1 MSYNRDKGNR
11 DELGLTEYEKFRLG
25 EPSYIQSKVSE
36 EDKKKVKKKG
46 HKEVIG
52 WLVALTLIGGGIYGV
67 TNHMFESREDVYQ
80 AENVA
85 RMTAEEAVENL
96 YDSDGKYVRRDLTQ
110 EEYDQ
115 VVAMVAEVPESSNK
129 VKINSRLEQA
139 GEQIKEQ
146 LEAVELVS
154 TLRLPNGE
162 VNVDLD
168 ADVIKENLASF
179 PSKFN
184 PDYAKELKDKY
195 EEASKVIKNAIKL
208 EESIRALGT
217 ETGMSLDK
225 AELDLLNKEVDGLP
239 MSERKS
245 RLTLDMKALYQEYTR
260 QQDVI
265 REEAEAESSR
275 QAELAKLQSQEEA
288 RQRAESESLARE
300 ESILESQR
308 LESEAEQSRILEEYQ
323 SQQDAYSYDN
333 SDTTSDSIVEDDYTD
348 VYVEPNDNE
357 SSVVE
362 DNTPTDVTSG
372 GTAGDGT
379 NGTNGA
385 NRSSSSLV
393 EE

>member
-1 MSYNRDKGNR
+1 MSYNKDKGNR

-168 ADVIKENLASF
+168 GDVIKENLASF

-217 ETGMSLDK
+217 ETGTSLDK

-245 RLTLDMKALYQEYTR
+245 RLTLDMKALYQEYNR

-288 RQRAESESLARE
+288 RQRAERESIARE
-300 ESILESQR
+300 ESLLESQR

-323 SQQDAYSYDN
+323 SQQDVYSYDN
-333 SDTTSDSIVEDDYTD
+333 SDTTSDSIVEYDYTD
-348 VYVEPNDNE
+348 VYVEPDVNE

-362 DNTPTDVTSG
+362 DDTTTEVNSG
-372 GTAGDGT
+372 DTTEDG
-379 NGTNGA
+379 A
-385 NRSSSSLV
+385 SRSSRSSSSLV

>member
-168 ADVIKENLASF
+168 GDVIKENLASF
-179 PSKFN
+179 PSNFN

-208 EESIRALGT
+208 EESIRELGT
-217 ETGMSLDK
+217 ETGTRLDK

-245 RLTLDMKALYQEYTR
+245 RLTLDMKALYQEYNR

-288 RQRAESESLARE
+288 RQRAERESLARE
-300 ESILESQR
+300 ESLLESQR

-372 GTAGDGT
+372 NTTGDGASRT
-379 NGTNGA
+379 SGA
-385 NRSSSSLV
+385 SRSSSSLV

>member
-1 MSYNRDKGNR
+1 MSYNKDKGNR

-168 ADVIKENLASF
+168 GDVIKENLASF

-217 ETGMSLDK
+217 ETGTSLDK

-245 RLTLDMKALYQEYTR
+245 RLTLDMKALYQEYNR

-288 RQRAESESLARE
+288 RQRAERESLARE
-300 ESILESQR
+300 ESLLESQR

-323 SQQDAYSYDN
+323 SQQDVYSYDN
-333 SDTTSDSIVEDDYTD
+333 SDTTSDSIVEYDYTD
-348 VYVEPNDNE
+348 VYVEPDVNE

-362 DNTPTDVTSG
+362 DDTTTEVNSG
-372 GTAGDGT
+372 DTTEDG
-379 NGTNGA
+379 A
-385 NRSSSSLV
+385 SRSSRSSSSLV

>member
-1 MSYNRDKGNR
+1 MSYNKDKGNR

-96 YDSDGKYVRRDLTQ
+96 YDSDGKYVRRDLMQ

-139 GEQIKEQ
+139 GEQLKEQ

-168 ADVIKENLASF
+168 GDVIKENLASF

-217 ETGMSLDK
+217 ETDTRLDK

-245 RLTLDMKALYQEYTR
+245 RLTLDMKALYQEYNR

-265 REEAEAESSR
+265 REEAEAESLR

-288 RQRAESESLARE
+288 RQRAERESIARE
-300 ESILESQR
+300 ESLLESQR
-308 LESEAEQSRILEEYQ
+308 LESEAEQSRLLEEYQ

-348 VYVEPNDNE
+348 VYVEPDVEE

-362 DNTPTDVTSG
+362 DDTTTEDNSGDTTEDGASRTSS
-372 GTAGDGT
+372 T
-379 NGTNGA
+379 
-385 NRSSSSLV
+385 SSSLV

>member
-1 MSYNRDKGNR
+1 MLMSYNKDKGNR
-11 DELGLTEYEKFRLG
+11 DELRLTEYEKFRLG

-179 PSKFN
+179 PSNFN

-217 ETGMSLDK
+217 ETDMSLDK

-245 RLTLDMKALYQEYTR
+245 RLTLDMKALYQEYDR

-300 ESILESQR
+300 ESLLESQR

-333 SDTTSDSIVEDDYTD
+333 SVTTSDSIVEDDYTD
-348 VYVEPNDNE
+348 VYVEPDEEE

-362 DNTPTDVTSG
+362 D
-372 GTAGDGT
+372 GTTTEVNSVDTTEDG
-379 NGTNGA
+379 A
-385 NRSSSSLV
+385 SRSSSSLV

>member
-1 MSYNRDKGNR
+1 MSYNKDKGNR

-217 ETGMSLDK
+217 ETGTSLDK

-245 RLTLDMKALYQEYTR
+245 RLTLDMKALYQEYNR

-288 RQRAESESLARE
+288 RQRAERESIARE
-300 ESILESQR
+300 ESLLESQR

-323 SQQDAYSYDN
+323 SQQDVYSYDN
-333 SDTTSDSIVEDDYTD
+333 SDTTSDSIVEYDYTD
-348 VYVEPNDNE
+348 VYVEPDVNE

-362 DNTPTDVTSG
+362 DDTTTEVNSG
-372 GTAGDGT
+372 DTTEDGVSRSS
-379 NGTNGA
+379 
-385 NRSSSSLV
+385 RSSSSLV

>member
-1 MSYNRDKGNR
+1 MSYNKDKGNR
-11 DELGLTEYEKFRLG
+11 DELRLTEYEKFRLG

-179 PSKFN
+179 PSNFN

-217 ETGMSLDK
+217 ETDMSLDK

-245 RLTLDMKALYQEYTR
+245 RLTLDMKALYQEYDR

-300 ESILESQR
+300 ESLLESQR

-333 SDTTSDSIVEDDYTD
+333 SVTTSDSIVEDDYTD
-348 VYVEPNDNE
+348 VYVEPDEEE

-362 DNTPTDVTSG
+362 D
-372 GTAGDGT
+372 GTTTEVNSVDTTEDG
-379 NGTNGA
+379 A
-385 NRSSSSLV
+385 SRSSSSLV

>member
-1 MSYNRDKGNR
+1 MSYNKDKGNR
-11 DELGLTEYEKFRLG
+11 DELRLTEYEKFRLG

-179 PSKFN
+179 PSNFN

-217 ETGMSLDK
+217 ETDMSLDK

-245 RLTLDMKALYQEYTR
+245 RLTLDMKALYQEYDR

-300 ESILESQR
+300 ESLLESQR

-333 SDTTSDSIVEDDYTD
+333 SVTTSDSIVEDDYTD
-348 VYVEPNDNE
+348 VYVEPDEEE

-362 DNTPTDVTSG
+362 DGTTTEVNSG
-372 GTAGDGT
+372 DTTEDG
-379 NGTNGA
+379 A
-385 NRSSSSLV
+385 SRSSSSLV

>member
-1 MSYNRDKGNR
+1 MLMSYNKDKGNR

-168 ADVIKENLASF
+168 GDVIKENLASF

-245 RLTLDMKALYQEYTR
+245 RLTLDMKALYQEYDR
-260 QQDVI
+260 QQEVI

-288 RQRAESESLARE
+288 RQRAERESLARE
-300 ESILESQR
+300 ESLLESQR

-333 SDTTSDSIVEDDYTD
+333 SVTTSDSIVEDDYTD
-348 VYVEPNDNE
+348 VYVEPDEEE

-362 DNTPTDVTSG
+362 DGTTTEVNSG
-372 GTAGDGT
+372 DTTEDG
-379 NGTNGA
+379 A
-385 NRSSSSLV
+385 SRSSSSLV

>member
-1 MSYNRDKGNR
+1 MLMSYNKDKGNR
-11 DELGLTEYEKFRLG
+11 DELRLTEYEKFRLG

-179 PSKFN
+179 PSNFN

-217 ETGMSLDK
+217 ETDTSLDK

-245 RLTLDMKALYQEYTR
+245 RLTLDMKALYQEYNR

-300 ESILESQR
+300 ESLLESQR

-333 SDTTSDSIVEDDYTD
+333 SVTTSDSIVEDDYTD
-348 VYVEPNDNE
+348 VYVEPDEEE

-362 DNTPTDVTSG
+362 DGTTTEVNSG
-372 GTAGDGT
+372 DTTEDG
-379 NGTNGA
+379 A
-385 NRSSSSLV
+385 SRSSSSLV

>member
-1 MSYNRDKGNR
+1 MLMSYNKDKGNR
-11 DELGLTEYEKFRLG
+11 DELRLTEYEKFRLG

-179 PSKFN
+179 PSNFN

-217 ETGMSLDK
+217 ETDMSLDK

-245 RLTLDMKALYQEYTR
+245 RLTLDMKALYQEYDR

-300 ESILESQR
+300 ESLLESQR

-333 SDTTSDSIVEDDYTD
+333 SVTTSDSIVEDDYTD
-348 VYVEPNDNE
+348 VYVEPDEEE

-362 DNTPTDVTSG
+362 DGTTTEVNSG
-372 GTAGDGT
+372 DTTEDG
-379 NGTNGA
+379 A
-385 NRSSSSLV
+385 SRSSSSLV